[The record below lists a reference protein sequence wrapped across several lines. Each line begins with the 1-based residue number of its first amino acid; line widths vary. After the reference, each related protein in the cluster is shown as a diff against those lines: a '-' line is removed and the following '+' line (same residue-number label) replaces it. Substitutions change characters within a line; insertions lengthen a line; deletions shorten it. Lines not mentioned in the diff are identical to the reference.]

1 MKYISDSGFS
11 TYYEENGD
19 PNTTTILLLH
29 GIGLDHRM
37 WKNQM
42 EPLTTAGFHVLALD
56 LYGHGKSSKLERIT
70 LDNWN
75 DQINNLM
82 DHLKISKA
90 IIIGVS
96 MGGVIAQHFVI
107 KHSSKVIKLIIS
119 DSFGELKTLKEK
131 LLGASQV
138 IGFGIFK
145 LLGVK
150 TFAKAMRST
159 YKAEFAA
166 SAGKEIYNRSLEADF
181 KQLILARKAINKIDV
196 IKDLSNINVQS
207 LVIVGR
213 SFGAYFIKINKK
225 IANGLNDSRFIE
237 MDNSMDPSPLVNPD
251 QFNEAVLSFIF

>member
-1 MKYISDSGFS
+1 MKYTLDSGFS
-11 TYYEENGD
+11 TYYKENGD

-37 WKNQM
+37 WKNQI
-42 EPLTTAGFHVLALD
+42 EPLTTAGFHVVAID

-75 DQINNLM
+75 DQINDLM
-82 DHLKISKA
+82 DHLEISKA

-96 MGGVIAQHFVI
+96 MGGVIAQHFLI
-107 KHSSKVIKLIIS
+107 KYSSKVIKLIIS
-119 DSFGELKTLKEK
+119 DSFGELKTIKEK
-131 LLGASQV
+131 LLGASQ
-138 IGFGIFK
+138 IMGFGIFK

-166 SAGKEIYNRSLEADF
+166 LAGEEIYNRSLEADF
-181 KQLILARKAINKIDV
+181 KQLILARKAINKIDA

-213 SFGAYFIKINKK
+213 SFGPYFIKINKK
-225 IANGLNDSRFIE
+225 IADSLNNSRFVE
-237 MDNSMDPSPLVNPD
+237 LDNSMDPSPLVNSD
-251 QFNEAVLSFIF
+251 QFNKTVLAFIL

>member
-1 MKYISDSGFS
+1 LKYALDSGFS

-19 PNTTTILLLH
+19 PNSTTILLLH
-29 GIGLDHRM
+29 GIGLNHRM
-37 WKNQM
+37 WKNQI
-42 EPLTTAGFHVLALD
+42 EPLTTAGFYVVAID
-56 LYGHGKSSKLERIT
+56 LYGHGKSSKLKKIT

-75 DQINNLM
+75 DQINDLM
-82 DHLKISKA
+82 DHLEISKA

-96 MGGVIAQHFVI
+96 MGGVIAQHFLI

-119 DSFGELKTLKEK
+119 DSFGELQTLKEK
-131 LLGASQV
+131 LLGSSQV
-138 IGFGIFK
+138 VGFGIFK

-166 SAGKEIYNRSLEADF
+166 SAGEEIYNRSLEADF
-181 KQLILARKAINKIDV
+181 RQLILARKAINKIDA

-213 SFGAYFIKINKK
+213 NFGPFFIKINKK
-225 IANGLNDSRFIE
+225 IADSLKDSRFIE
-237 MDNSMDPSPLVNPD
+237 LDNSMDPSPLVNPD
-251 QFNEAVLSFIF
+251 QFNKTVLAFIS